1 MIETMLPDG
10 KSIGTMQAPM
20 EWIRTHTSR
29 FIGAVLVTIQ
39 EGRGFI
45 LIDRGKARGYYFR
58 HENMVLKGNSAHDY
72 FNKMQVLDF
81 DLRKYTPQEFSRALA
96 LYGADP
102 SAVQEETPPVLLP
115 SEQVMAKASEPVIV
129 KGAEPAGGSTAPVQN
144 AVTTQVQPKGTPM
157 TASDE
162 SDEERIREI
171 VRQPGVEG
179 VAIFKDGM
187 EILSTGHVN
196 FRKARAQI
204 DERLRWGMKATA
216 VLKKG
221 SFVQITDQFEDGDII
236 IAPFRD
242 VFVCIVTSSDAS
254 LGAIRGLIRGR

>member
-29 FIGAVLVTIQ
+29 FVGAVLITIQ

-45 LIDRGKARGYYFR
+45 LIDRGKPRGYYFR
-58 HENMVLKGNSAHDY
+58 HENMVLKGNSALDY
-72 FNKMQVLDF
+72 FNNMQVLDL

-96 LYGADP
+96 LYGTEIPAAQEESPAMIP
-102 SAVQEETPPVLLP
+102 SA
-115 SEQVMAKASEPVIV
+115 EQVTPKIPEPE
-129 KGAEPAGGSTAPVQN
+129 GGSAGGAQKITAMPVQSHI
-144 AVTTQVQPKGTPM
+144 AP
-157 TASDE
+157 AISSEE

-179 VAIFKDGM
+179 VAIFKEGM
-187 EILSTGHVN
+187 EILSTGHIN

-216 VLKKG
+216 VMKKG

-242 VFVCIVTSSDAS
+242 VFVCVVTSSDAS
-254 LGAIRGLIRGR
+254 LGAIRSLIRGR